1 MIFSYDLS
9 LKRPVG
15 FEERPLKELLL
26 EEQMTQNLLPCSFYG
41 ITRTLAPGGSVTLY
55 ELIGQV
61 ENKQLLKEYFA
72 EKKDAAYFEAK
83 KREADE
89 LAEALTDGIR
99 TRTASAAF
107 DAYCRYTY
115 MTNKAAR
122 AVIRC
127 SWGTIRSFMSIP
139 ENTVIWSGIT
149 ITFPCCREFYSQE
162 TGTSRCQSEPPLR
175 HLFAPFVGRKNIQE
189 FYSLIQLDGYN
200 PLGVEKLTYRLS
212 KERAKKLLADV
223 KEEQRRALLDF
234 ATKPFTPGALCRKFG
249 DVFGDT
255 WDETLFIRVIDF
267 AEEMVNGSFGEG
279 YWSDHWTYNLDLIL
293 DYLSVFPEQEEEML
307 YEEVYTTFLS
317 RINVN
322 RRFRRYVETENGL
335 RQYRALNEASRLA
348 DLGEKLVRT
357 EYGSG
362 DVLTMTLMEKLI
374 LLSAV
379 KFATLDAYGMG
390 IEMEGGK
397 PGWYDA
403 LNGMPGLFGSSMA
416 ETYELARMLSYTIE
430 ALKQYPGEVALIEEL
445 GCFLDELNLIT
456 RLEHDNIMRDEELLS
471 FWNRINDAKEIYRDK
486 TYQGV
491 SGKKMVYHTEQL
503 AAILEGFLEIV
514 TCGIKKARWIS
525 GEICPTYFTYEVPE
539 YEKLKDG
546 GIRLLKF
553 VPKNTPYFLE
563 DRR

>member
-1 MIFSYDLS
+1 MS
-9 LKRPVG
+9 
-15 FEERPLKELLL
+15 
-26 EEQMTQNLLPCSFYG
+26 
-41 ITRTLAPGGSVTLY
+41 
-55 ELIGQV
+55 
-61 ENKQLLKEYFA
+61 
-72 EKKDAAYFEAK
+72 
-83 KREADE
+83 
-89 LAEALTDGIR
+89 IR
-99 TRTASAAF
+99 TAAA
-107 DAYCRYTY
+107 D
-115 MTNKAAR
+115 
-122 AVIRC
+122 I
-127 SWGTIRSFMSIP
+127 
-139 ENTVIWSGIT
+139 
-149 ITFPCCREFYSQE
+149 
-162 TGTSRCQSEPPLR
+162 
-175 HLFAPFVGRKNIQE
+175 LFAPFVGRKNIQE

-212 KERAKKLLADV
+212 KERAKKLLTDV
-223 KEEQRRALLDF
+223 KEEQRSALIDF
-234 ATKPFTPGALCRKFG
+234 VTKPFTPGALCRKFG
-249 DVFGDT
+249 EVFGDT

-293 DYLSVFPEQEEEML
+293 DYLSVFPEQEKEML

-335 RQYRALNEASRLA
+335 RQYRALNEASRRA

-374 LLSAV
+374 LLGAV

-514 TCGIKKARWIS
+514 TCGIKRRAGSPGRSARRI
-525 GEICPTYFTYEVPE
+525 
-539 YEKLKDG
+539 
-546 GIRLLKF
+546 LLTRCRSMKS
-553 VPKNTPYFLE
+553 
-563 DRR
+563 